1 MLLALGLLVLDMLVL
16 AGALVLVHRTH
27 RTPVPASAL
36 AARRELWF

>member
-1 MLLALGLLVLDMLVL
+1 MLLTLGLLMLDMLVL
-16 AGALVLVHRTH
+16 AGVLALVHCAH

>member
-16 AGALVLVHRTH
+16 AGALALVHRA
-27 RTPVPASAL
+27 RRSPLPASAL